1 MLTIMGK
8 NSKFYG
14 FVMLQLFLE
23 FVGITWISLPILVEH
38 HTGVQPYLAHRVSQ
52 SSHQPFYSAEVVGAP
67 CILSWR
73 GVLPLKKRF
82 SHKFI
87 LLKI

>member
-1 MLTIMGK
+1 MKGYQRHQSAQLTE
-8 NSKFYG
+8 Y
-14 FVMLQLFLE
+14 LYDQQ
-23 FVGITWISLPILVEH
+23 
-38 HTGVQPYLAHRVSQ
+38 GVQPYLDRRVSQ
-52 SSHQPFYSAEVVGAP
+52 SSHQPYYSAEEVGAP
-67 CILSWR
+67 CILSSR